1 MKPIFCTDVTVN
13 KNNTEINGKEFITR
27 SIPEEKRE
35 KMDERASVLQNK
47 LVNAQTPGWMV
58 TVRSIAGFAAL
69 VMAMNLFNVAME
81 KGFSAIFG
89 ENHVTGTIICLGA
102 IAVWLYLSHEAKNR
116 RKQAEA
122 DPEIKRISAEIEVDI
137 AMMMHEMGV
146 PDNAKSMD
154 ILVFN
159 YKMKDGQVMPVAP
172 MMIPNVFMNF
182 ECKIFDGGDSVCL
195 ADGDSVYSFER
206 SEIKGIRKV
215 DSKITVYSWNK
226 EEAISDPK
234 FAPYSISTNK
244 MGMVSCPYYY
254 LVEIERGGEIHGLYI
269 PCYEAETIRELFGL
283 DSALDADGNMLP
295 LPSYI
300 DEDDELPSPTEEMAD
315 AATEAEV
322 AEDSEAAEDV
332 AEAAEDE
339 AEAAEDVAEAAEDV
353 AEAAEDN
360 EAKETEDV
368 AEADAAEEEEN
379 TDNSEDENSEEDDK
393 IEE

>member
-81 KGFSAIFG
+81 NGFSAIFG

-159 YKMKDGQVMPVAP
+159 YKVKDGQVMPVAP

-269 PCYEAETIRELFGL
+269 PCYEAERIREIFGL

-295 LPSYI
+295 LPSCV
-300 DEDDELPSPTEEMAD
+300 DDDDELPSPAEEMAELPESAEANEADEQTKEAEAEAEEIANVAEEITEGEAEED
-315 AATEAEV
+315 ADAPEANEAEV
-322 AEDSEAAEDV
+322 A
-332 AEAAEDE
+332 
-339 AEAAEDVAEAAEDV
+339 
-353 AEAAEDN
+353 
-360 EAKETEDV
+360 
-368 AEADAAEEEEN
+368 
-379 TDNSEDENSEEDDK
+379 DNSEGEKSEEDETT
-393 IEE
+393 EE

>member
-1 MKPIFCTDVTVN
+1 
-13 KNNTEINGKEFITR
+13 
-27 SIPEEKRE
+27 
-35 KMDERASVLQNK
+35 
-47 LVNAQTPGWMV
+47 
-58 TVRSIAGFAAL
+58 
-69 VMAMNLFNVAME
+69 
-81 KGFSAIFG
+81 
-89 ENHVTGTIICLGA
+89 
-102 IAVWLYLSHEAKNR
+102 
-116 RKQAEA
+116 
-122 DPEIKRISAEIEVDI
+122 
-137 AMMMHEMGV
+137 MGV

-159 YKMKDGQVMPVAP
+159 YKVKDGQVMPVAP

-269 PCYEAETIRELFGL
+269 PCYEAEAIRELFGL

-300 DEDDELPSPTEEMAD
+300 DEDDELPSPAEEMAD
-315 AATEAEV
+315 AATEAE
-322 AEDSEAAEDV
+322 ATEDVSESAEDV
-332 AEAAEDE
+332 AESD
-339 AEAAEDVAEAAEDV
+339 EDVS
-353 AEAAEDN
+353 EAAEDN

>member
-102 IAVWLYLSHEAKNR
+102 IAVWLYLSHEEKNR

-159 YKMKDGQVMPVAP
+159 YKVKDGQVMPVAP

-269 PCYEAETIRELFGL
+269 PCYEAERIREIFGL
-283 DSALDADGNMLP
+283 DSALDADGNMIP

-300 DEDDELPSPTEEMAD
+300 DEDDELPSPAEEMAELPESAEAD
-315 AATEAEV
+315 EADEQTEEAKAEAEEIANV
-322 AEDSEAAEDV
+322 AEEI
-332 AEAAEDE
+332 
-339 AEAAEDVAEAAEDV
+339 
-353 AEAAEDN
+353 
-360 EAKETEDV
+360 TEDV
-368 AEADAAEEEEN
+368 AEADAADEEEN

>member
-1 MKPIFCTDVTVN
+1 MSKGAYMKPIFCTDVTVN
-13 KNNTEINGKEFITR
+13 KNNTVINGTEFITR
-27 SIPEEKRE
+27 SIPEAKRE
-35 KMDERASVLQNK
+35 KMDERASELQNK
-47 LVNAQTPGWMV
+47 LVGAQTPGWMV

-81 KGFSAIFG
+81 KGFAAIFG
-89 ENHVTGTIICLGA
+89 ENHITGTIICLGA
-102 IAVWLYLSHEAKNR
+102 IAIWFYLSHEAKNR

-122 DPEIKRISAEIEVDI
+122 DPEIKRMTAELEVEI
-137 AMMMHEMGV
+137 AMLMHEMGV
-146 PDNAKSMD
+146 PDNAKSID

-159 YKMKDGQVMPVAP
+159 YKVKDGEIAPVAP
-172 MMIPNVFMNF
+172 MMIPNAFMNF
-182 ECKIFDGGDSVCL
+182 ECKIFNGGDSVCL

-254 LVEIERGGEIHGLYI
+254 LIEIERGGEIHGLYI
-269 PCYEAETIRELFGL
+269 PCYEAEAIRNLFGIG
-283 DSALDADGNMLP
+283 SAIDADGNMIP

-300 DEDDELPSPTEEMAD
+300 DEDDELPSPAEEMAEAD
-315 AATEAEV
+315 AVEDEADAV
-322 AEDSEAAEDV
+322 EDEADAVED
-332 AEAAEDE
+332 EADAVEDE
-339 AEAAEDVAEAAEDV
+339 AEAAEDSEAEG
-353 AEAAEDN
+353 
-360 EAKETEDV
+360 TEDV
-368 AEADAAEEEEN
+368 AEADAAEAEEN
-379 TDNSEDENSEEDDK
+379 ADDSEDENSEEDDK

>member
-1 MKPIFCTDVTVN
+1 MKPIFCTDITVN

-35 KMDERASVLQNK
+35 EMDERASVLQNK
-47 LVNAQTPGWMV
+47 LVGAQTPGWMV

-89 ENHVTGTIICLGA
+89 ENHITGTIICLGA

-137 AMMMHEMGV
+137 AMMMHDMGV

-159 YKMKDGQVMPVAP
+159 YKVKDGQVMPVAP

-300 DEDDELPSPTEEMAD
+300 DEDDELPSPAEEMAD
-315 AATEAEV
+315 DATEAE
-322 AEDSEAAEDV
+322 AA
-332 AEAAEDE
+332 DE
-339 AEAAEDVAEAAEDV
+339 AEAAEDVAEAVEDEAEV
-353 AEAAEDN
+353 AEDN